1 MSWDVSVYGGIRKF
15 QKTKGFDPYS
25 QEAALE
31 LGYPLFHLS
40 CDRDALFA
48 HSTHIELCIYAAA
61 SHGLTVHQSA
71 NGDCYQDSNGV
82 SYTEDC
88 SEDEDEQYG
97 CAVDCQTMNSIT
109 HHLKCRFGQLRAW
122 EHFPGSECSEWFIL
136 LLWDGRSYLRA
147 RGHPLGQ
154 WGSLWNSRDIWCV
167 CRSNRFIL
175 RVLWPKL
182 QYHHRVSTSSCV
194 HSLDSFLLPL
204 LSLYDHFYPWTISD
218 LYAGIIPI
226 QFHSFSQLSSL
237 PWPWGR
243 ELRKYKCWK

>member
-1 MSWDVSVYGGIRKF
+1 VNEINFYVQFSGLTDNLPTGYLFLCPLAELQAEVPTCFRIPDQPAYWSLDSSGVDRLSDEAAEDLGFPGIQSQLRAVVMSWDVSVYGGIRKF

-71 NGDCYQDSNGV
+71 NGDCYRDSNGV

-122 EHFPGSECSEWFIL
+122 EHFPGSECSE
-136 LLWDGRSYLRA
+136 
-147 RGHPLGQ
+147 
-154 WGSLWNSRDIWCV
+154 
-167 CRSNRFIL
+167 
-175 RVLWPKL
+175 
-182 QYHHRVSTSSCV
+182 
-194 HSLDSFLLPL
+194 
-204 LSLYDHFYPWTISD
+204 
-218 LYAGIIPI
+218 
-226 QFHSFSQLSSL
+226 
-237 PWPWGR
+237 
-243 ELRKYKCWK
+243 